1 LAKSIRVDIVSAERE
16 IFSGEAAMVFAPA
29 QLGEVGIA
37 PGHAAFLSLLAPG
50 EVRVQLPEGS
60 PEGEREQAFYVSG
73 GIIEV
78 QPSIVTVL
86 SDTAVRAEDLDEADI
101 EEARQMAERAFHDR
115 EAKVDYA
122 LAQAQLAEAVAQW
135 QTIQRLRR
143 RAGRS

>member
-1 LAKSIRVDIVSAERE
+1 MAKSIRVDIVSAERE

-60 PEGEREQAFYVSG
+60 AEGEREQAFYVSG

-78 QPSIVTVL
+78 QPDSVMVL
-86 SDTAVRAEDLDEADI
+86 SDTAMRGEDLDEAKAL
-101 EEARQMAERAFHDR
+101 EARQRAEELLQTQLSDI
-115 EAKVDYA
+115 EAARA
-122 LAQAQLAEAVAQW
+122 LAELAEIAAQLRMIE
-135 QTIQRLRR
+135 RLRKTR
-143 RAGRS
+143 